1 MKREPISSKILVLGV
16 DAMDPRLT
24 RKYVDKGLMPNVK
37 KYIERGAC
45 REDLVLLGGHPTV
58 TPAMWTTLAHGCYA
72 NVHGITA
79 YYRRPVDKT
88 IDLATVEY
96 NFDSRLCTAEPIW
109 NCLAE
114 AGKKTLVW
122 HWPGSSWPPTSENEN
137 LYVVDGTSPGSVGMS
152 TATIENEFIFSAK
165 STIEEATIIKSAAT
179 DGYAPCVVENMVVDE
194 VGYTTDDWVA
204 KYVTRV
210 VTREDQLEHNL
221 TEDGLDLHT
230 SPIKEPRGWA
240 EVPEGA
246 KEAVLLCASGLIR
259 YPMLILKN
267 AAGIYD
273 KVALYKSKKD
283 EVPFVVLEQGKMA
296 IDILGESIKNDQ
308 KYVVNRNFKL
318 LKITEDGNEITMY
331 ISSAMETYNDSVWS
345 PKRLHKEITENVGFM
360 KPVSYVG
367 CQDKVL
373 ISDCM
378 LDSWS
383 VVGDWQAA
391 SILHLIEKENLDVVF
406 SHYHNIDIEEHKFI
420 KHLAEKDFNR
430 LPHEAYE
437 KFLEDVYVQ
446 TDNYLGKFLHLL
458 DEGWSIMILSDH
470 AQVAPKHDVHVI
482 SEVSSLTAGVM
493 KELGFTVLKKDENGN
508 EIAEVDWEK
517 TRAVSVREC
526 NIYINLKGREPYGCV
541 DPADQY
547 ELEEEIMTALYGYRD
562 PKTGHRIVSVALR
575 NRDAV
580 LLGYGGPE
588 CGDICYWMAEGYNTD
603 HADCLSTTYG
613 EADTSVSP
621 IFIAAGAGFKE
632 GFYTDRIIRQIDVA
646 PTVAVMAGVRMP
658 AQCEGAP
665 IYQIFAE
672 EF

>member
-437 KFLEDVYVQ
+437 KFLEVIENQGGDISYIKNLDKFKKAKYMYEIRANKEGYVQ
-446 TDNYLGKFLHLL
+446 KLNARIIGEVARDLGAGRFKKEDNIDYEAGIVLNKKVGDK
-458 DEGWSIMILSDH
+458 
-470 AQVAPKHDVHVI
+470 VVI
-482 SEVSSLTAGVM
+482 GEVL
-493 KELGFTVLKKDENGN
+493 
-508 EIAEVDWEK
+508 AEVHTNKEEMIKEAESKILD
-517 TRAVSVREC
+517 A
-526 NIYINLKGREPYGCV
+526 
-541 DPADQY
+541 Y
-547 ELEEEIMTALYGYRD
+547 EIT
-562 PKTGHRIVSVALR
+562 
-575 NRDAV
+575 
-580 LLGYGGPE
+580 
-588 CGDICYWMAEGYNTD
+588 NTD
-603 HADCLSTTYG
+603 
-613 EADTSVSP
+613 
-621 IFIAAGAGFKE
+621 IAKKKN
-632 GFYTDRIIRQIDVA
+632 IL
-646 PTVAVMAGVRMP
+646 GVI
-658 AQCEGAP
+658 E
-665 IYQIFAE
+665 
-672 EF
+672 